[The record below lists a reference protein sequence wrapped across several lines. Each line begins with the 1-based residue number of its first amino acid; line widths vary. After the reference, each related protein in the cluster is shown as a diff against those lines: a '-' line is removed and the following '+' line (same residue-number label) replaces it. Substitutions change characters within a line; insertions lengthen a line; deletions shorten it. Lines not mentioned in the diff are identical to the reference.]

1 MTLTISLK
9 VPDGLVLA
17 AESLQTLQG
26 TITAKGELGVK
37 CPKCQE
43 EFKISDMPLPPIR
56 IPSGSSPTA
65 NKIYE
70 ITKRVPNLGVAISGA
85 AFLQGQTVESHMRG
99 FEGQKVVGNETI
111 QEISQKLLDYFQSIV
126 SKEID
131 VTKLPDGT
139 PPLIGFQVAGF
150 ERDNTEGKIYLVET
164 GKNPKVIPQN
174 EEKGRFGCT
183 CAGDGRVV
191 AKLWKEDPSIA
202 IARPNYGFMTLQ
214 DAVDYVMFLIRTTI
228 SYQTFAT
235 MIPTCGGEIDV
246 MTITYNK
253 GIEWIQKKKI
263 HGEYF
268 NGEAFE
274 R

>member
-17 AESLQTLQG
+17 AESLQTLQSTVTG
-26 TITAKGELGVK
+26 KGELGVR

-43 EFKISDMPLPPIR
+43 EFKISDLQLPPLR
-56 IPSGSSPTA
+56 VPSGSSPTA

-70 ITKRVPNLGVAISGA
+70 ITKRTPNMGIATFGA
-85 AFLQGQTVESHMRG
+85 AFLQGQTIESHLRS
-99 FEGQKVVGNETI
+99 FEGQKIVGNESV
-111 QEISQKLLDYFQSIV
+111 QEVSQKLLDYFQSV
-126 SKEID
+126 LLKEID

-139 PPLIGFQVAGF
+139 PPPIGFQVAGF
-150 ERDNTEGKIYLVET
+150 DRDNMEGRVFLVET
-164 GKNPKVIPQN
+164 GKNPRIVPQG
-174 EEKGRFGCT
+174 EEKIFGCSW
-183 CAGDGRVV
+183 AGDGRVV
-191 AKLWKEDPSIA
+191 AKLWKEDASIPLPK
-202 IARPNYGFMTLQ
+202 PNYGFMTLQ
-214 DAVDYVMFLIRTTI
+214 DAVDYAIFLIRTTI
-228 SYQTFAT
+228 GYQTFAT

-253 GIEWIQKKKI
+253 GIEWVQKKKI

-268 NGEAFE
+268 NGEASE

>member
-43 EFKISDMPLPPIR
+43 EFKISDMSLPPIR

-85 AFLQGQTVESHMRG
+85 AFLQGQTVESHMRS

-183 CAGDGRVV
+183 WKSRCETLERRPKYCYRTT
-191 AKLWKEDPSIA
+191 KLWIYDVTGCCGLRSV
-202 IARPNYGFMTLQ
+202 PNKNNDKLSNVCNDDSHMRRG
-214 DAVDYVMFLIRTTI
+214 
-228 SYQTFAT
+228 
-235 MIPTCGGEIDV
+235 
-246 MTITYNK
+246 N
-253 GIEWIQKKKI
+253 
-263 HGEYF
+263 
-268 NGEAFE
+268 
-274 R
+274 